1 MEEPTKQVNNPVGSI
16 ASVVRPLRS
25 DVRGASSFVGGAQD
39 LQHGITSIDTM
50 STYRSDIYN
59 EILADVKDQ
68 HGKVAMI
75 PNDYS
80 LPIGSHANDCGSFH
94 STMES
99 DNHTGCRYTRCSVVR
114 DEKDAWAANS
124 TVLPLNR
131 HLNDK
136 RDGIGVNYVR
146 NADDHDPLLVTGEAF
161 ASLNL
166 KCNSMWMH
174 RNANSQIYNVEG
186 SKLKPSTYL
195 RRGLVSPQF
204 HKPGNLIFRHN
215 KYDKDALT
223 SNKGCD
229 VELSSSPTRCRDAST
244 SPNDTPFLQS
254 KTSKGFFW
262 HKPFG
267 VSRKDKVMF
276 FRGLPYVETLNP
288 GVQKS
293 WHLEAISAL
302 TRDQYASLK
311 MTMFRLSN
319 GSTNLDPK
327 LLLILS
333 SGSWEVLQEGTFG
346 TVYIGC
352 VEGMGNCAVKVPVS
366 VMVQQD
372 PVGVMRRYINEWDI
386 LSRCDHPNIV
396 KLRGGL
402 IFGVFDIWL
411 CTELIRGADLHSIK
425 YGEHTKRFISPK
437 VGLKM
442 CRQLADAILYLH
454 TPTEERGKIVHRDIK
469 PENIIVLPNWDIKLC
484 DFGDAC
490 ENSDG
495 NVDNISGATWLY
507 APPELLT
514 HKSIMVDIVGLEGNA
529 RRVPNELSEKW
540 DIWSMGCVFQEMF
553 GYSGPFHYL
562 VDAQDKPARICEKMV
577 ASAIKGLVPHIPH
590 ALAHT
595 RMGQLIAQ
603 CLQNDP
609 NARPSAAQ
617 ICAMLRVPDTALLQ

>member
-1 MEEPTKQVNNPVGSI
+1 MEDPIKQVNDLVGSI
-16 ASVVRPLRS
+16 ASVVRPLSS
-25 DVRGASSFVGGAQD
+25 DVRDVSSIVGSSQD

-59 EILADVKDQ
+59 EMLADVKDQ
-68 HGKVAMI
+68 HGKMAKL

-80 LPIGSHANDCGSFH
+80 APITCHANDTGSFH
-94 STMES
+94 TTVES
-99 DNHTGCRYTRCSVVR
+99 DNQSGCRYARYSVVK
-114 DEKDAWAANS
+114 EENDAWTAKS
-124 TVLPLNR
+124 TVLPSTGHPN
-131 HLNDK
+131 K
-136 RDGIGVNYVR
+136 RDSMGINYLR
-146 NADDHDPLLVTGEAF
+146 NADERDPLLVTGEAF

-166 KCNSMWMH
+166 KSKNVWM
-174 RNANSQIYNVEG
+174 RGSANSHIYDVEG

-195 RRGLVSPQF
+195 RRGIASPQF
-204 HKPGNLIFRHN
+204 SKPGNPIFRHN
-215 KYDKDALT
+215 KYDKDSST
-223 SNKGCD
+223 SNKGYD
-229 VELSSSPTRCRDAST
+229 VELSSNSTRYRDAST
-244 SPNDTPFLQS
+244 TPNNTSFQQS
-254 KTSKGFFW
+254 KSSRGFFW

-267 VSRKDKVMF
+267 TSRKDKLMF

-311 MTMFRLSN
+311 MTMLRLTN
-319 GSTNLDPK
+319 GNTNLDPK

-333 SGSWEVLQEGTFG
+333 SGRWEVLQEGTFG

-352 VEGMGNCAVKVPVS
+352 VEGMGNSAVKVPVS
-366 VMVQQD
+366 GMVQQD

-386 LSRCDHPNIV
+386 LSRCNHPNIV

-425 YGEHTKRFISPK
+425 YGEHTKRFISAK
-437 VGLKM
+437 AGLKM

-454 TPTEERGKIVHRDIK
+454 TPTDERGKIVHRDIK
-469 PENIIVLPNWDIKLC
+469 PENIIVMPNWDIKLC

-490 ENSDG
+490 ENADG

-514 HKSIMVDIVGLEGNA
+514 HKSIMVDIVGLGGNA
-529 RRVPNELSEKW
+529 CIVSNELSEKW

-562 VDAQDKPARICEKMV
+562 VDAQDKPAKICEKMV

-609 NARPSAAQ
+609 NARPSASQ
-617 ICAMLRVPDTALLQ
+617 ICSILRAPDTVLLH